1 MSKAGNVY
9 EKVQGKID
17 KLASEL
23 SDFRYDMENFQSEC
37 DAARDAFTKKTSEKQ
52 LFKALAKIIKTT
64 NKNAEREQKIIK
76 LMAKLPLLMTNEV
89 NEES

>member
-1 MSKAGNVY
+1 MSKAKNVY
-9 EKVQGKID
+9 ENVQGKID

-37 DAARDAFTKKTSEKQ
+37 DAARCTFSKTDEKRF
-52 LFKALAKIIKTT
+52 FKMLAKIIKTT

-76 LMAKLPLLMTNEV
+76 LMAKLLPLMTDEM